1 MKKTKILLIS
11 ILLVAVSLCL
21 FSCLDINNLLPREKD
36 PYTAYEIS
44 KADIVQKGANRF
56 QFTLTS
62 DIAPSDT
69 AKVYITRYDRIDSD
83 TESIEYETVDGK
95 YRFLTD
101 VSYSSY
107 FIHIVDGEKLATLP
121 MTRPQMAPTLSGDET
136 SAVLTYNFV
145 NGTSWSSFCD
155 PTGKSVYKSSSSEFD
170 ESAELV
176 ASNVN
181 IFGVDSTTDIKP
193 SSDKPYYYVVLS
205 AKNGIVTYVSAP
217 LLTVENAYSDIKVSM
232 ESINGTPMLKV
243 SGKFVSDGDVAL
255 EFYSADTKLG
265 RVIEIVGDSVV
276 GKAGDS
282 FEVYLDMNSVVN
294 GSTGAGI
301 WYDIKLATASGNLYE
316 LSSDTADMGDSL
328 KSKNVFFEF
337 KEWKSIL
344 KLNYQYREY
353 DISSV
358 RIETVDGVP
367 TLIVEGEFYDAL
379 REAKLHADISAGSKN
394 TELYWSTLSNED
406 GKLLFKVPLTAITSE
421 GQPWAWFHICTY
433 KGQATV
439 YSSKDELVR
448 GDELTIG
455 QEFVY
460 NGVTYTIKAYNNTGS
475 QLAIEARA
483 N

>member
-1 MKKTKILLIS
+1 MKRSKILFIS
-11 ILLVAVSLCL
+11 ILLIAVSLCL
-21 FSCLDINNLLPREKD
+21 FSCFSFNKKQKD

-44 KADIVQKGANRF
+44 KADIVQKAANRF

-62 DIAPSDT
+62 DITPSDT

-83 TESIEYETVDGK
+83 TESIEYENVDGK
-95 YRFLTD
+95 FRFLAD

-107 FIHIVDGEKLATLP
+107 FIHIVDGDKLATLP
-121 MTRPQMAPTLSGDET
+121 MTRPQMAPSLAGNESST
-136 SAVLTYNFV
+136 VLTYNFV

-155 PTGKSVYKSSSSEFD
+155 PTGKSVYKSSSSTFD
-170 ESAELV
+170 ENAELV

-193 SSDKPYYYVVLS
+193 SNDKPYYYVVLS

-217 LLTVENAYSDIKVSM
+217 LLTVENAYSDIRVSM
-232 ESINGTPMLKV
+232 ENVNGTPMLKV
-243 SGKFVSDGDVAL
+243 SGKFVCDGDVAL
-255 EFYSADTKLG
+255 EFYSADSKLG
-265 RVIEIVGDSVV
+265 RVMETVGDYVT
-276 GKAGDS
+276 GKAGDT
-282 FEVYLDMNSVVN
+282 FEVSLDMNSVVN

-301 WYDIKLATASGNLYE
+301 WYDIKLATSSGNLYE
-316 LSSDTADMGDSL
+316 ISSDNADMSESL

-358 RIETVDGVP
+358 RIETINGVP
-367 TLIVEGEFYDAL
+367 TLVVEGEFYDGL
-379 REAKLHADISAGSKN
+379 RDAKLHADISAGEKT
-394 TELYWSTLSNED
+394 TERYWETLSEEQ
-406 GKLLFKVPLTAITSE
+406 GKLLFRVPLTEIPTD

-433 KGQATV
+433 RGQASV

-448 GDELTIG
+448 GDGLTIG